1 MLRYIARRL
10 LAAVVVVWLA
20 SLIVFFLVRWIPG
33 DPLQVL
39 YGISQTGLTEEQ
51 EVSLRHKYGLDR
63 PLIVQYGVWL
73 GNVFKGDLG
82 QSVLNKSS
90 VTELI
95 GTRFWP
101 TLQLGAV
108 SLVLALIVAIPA
120 GVLSALKPNSLQDS
134 ICTIGSFAGAAI
146 PYFLTAFLLIY
157 IVGVQLEWLPTFGY
171 VSPLEDP
178 VENLKRLTLPAIT
191 LGVPY
196 TAILMRQTRSS
207 MLEVMYQQYITTA
220 RSKGLAE
227 RRVVINHA
235 MKNVLLP
242 VVTVLGL
249 QLGNLI
255 GGAVITETMYAY
267 PGMGRL
273 LVDATFARDYAVIQ
287 AIVLMAAVAVTLSS
301 ILVDLTYAYLDPR
314 IRYT

>member
-1 MLRYIARRL
+1 M
-10 LAAVVVVWLA
+10 
-20 SLIVFFLVRWIPG
+20 
-33 DPLQVL
+33 QVL
-39 YGISQTGLTEEQ
+39 YGISQTGLSEEQ
-51 EVSLRHKYGLDR
+51 EAALRHEYGLDR
-63 PLIVQYGVWL
+63 PLVVQYGVWL
-73 GNVFKGDLG
+73 GNVLTGDLG
-82 QSVLNKSS
+82 ISILNRSS
-90 VTELI
+90 VAELI

-120 GVLSALKPNSLQDS
+120 GIFSALKPNSIQDTF
-134 ICTIGSFAGAAI
+134 CTIGSFAGAAI

-157 IVGVQLEWLPTFGY
+157 IVGVKLEWLPTFGY

-191 LGVPY
+191 LAVPY

-207 MLEVMYQQYITTA
+207 MLEVIYQQYIITA

-227 RRVVINHA
+227 RRVVMNHA
-235 MKNVLLP
+235 MKNALLP

-314 IRYT
+314 IRYA